1 MTVVAEQL
9 GNAPHVPLVV
19 IADDDAD
26 IRRLVEVAAGRAG
39 AIVGANVADGL
50 AALEAI
56 RELRPDLAIL
66 DVSMPGMD
74 GLDVCRAVRAEDG
87 MRSTKI
93 LLLSAA
99 VHPEAIKAGRLAGAD
114 LYGQK
119 PFRLKVLQEQ
129 ILGLLSIQLS
139 AR

>member
-1 MTVVAEQL
+1 MTEQQ
-9 GNAPHVPLVV
+9 GSNDSHVPVVV
-19 IADDDAD
+19 IADDDGD

-39 AIVGANVADGL
+39 ATVGAKVADGL
-50 AALEAI
+50 AALQAI
-56 RELRPDLAIL
+56 RDLHPDLAIL

-74 GLDVCRAVRAEDG
+74 GLDVCRAVRAEVA
-87 MRSTKI
+87 MRGTRI

-99 VHPEAIKAGRLAGAD
+99 VQSEAVRAGELAGAD
-114 LYGQK
+114 LYGHK

-129 ILGLLSIQLS
+129 IRGLLGTGSS